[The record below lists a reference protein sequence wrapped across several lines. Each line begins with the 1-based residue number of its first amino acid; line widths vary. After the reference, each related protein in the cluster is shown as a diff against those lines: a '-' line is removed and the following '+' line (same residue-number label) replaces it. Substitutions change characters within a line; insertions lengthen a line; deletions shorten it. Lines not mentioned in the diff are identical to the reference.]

1 MASAPQPA
9 LLWRFNGT
17 LQESVTGYLPV
28 DPTGGKKDPAGLGGT
43 FTSGK
48 YGQGLQFIPGS
59 FYGFGL
65 WNTVDTN
72 KPLARTYFPY
82 AGGMTVSFWYLPTS
96 LATNGLLFTTSAFTS
111 LTSYTQLD
119 LIYISLD
126 TSGSIGLNTQATTG
140 AFAVAMGTVAV
151 NNWVH
156 VTFGVDTTNI
166 YMYINGVRTLTR
178 SQPSTWATTDITS
191 SGYWMGGMSVGT
203 QHFATTNGSITGIMN
218 DLRVYSS
225 LLSAAQIYGIYQS
238 QGIPP
243 RLTATSNVAQPS
255 LLWSFNGSNVDSV
268 TGLSPTFSTVNT
280 STQFAPTYVTG
291 LYGQSIYLNN
301 QTYVSSAP
309 NCYVQYDRSPLTSLT
324 TNNLSISFWVNLVSL
339 SLPAPSAFSY
349 RTMISFNET
358 GSSQTT
364 YYTYYIFNNVVNYIC
379 QGALQTN
386 TPSYASVY
394 AGQWFHNTIIFS
406 NVGSTSSNTYTT
418 LFINGISI
426 GSTNVGRYNTT
437 SNLSI
442 LQLGQAAGGGNPMW
456 GSIQDLRIYNTALT
470 AAQIYGIYQSGG
482 IPPSLSLTKGPTYP
496 LAQTSIVSS
505 ALGLYSTR
513 ALVSTYT
520 GPVVQVR
527 RNSDSTTYDFIADIY
542 GNLSN
547 VQNSTSM
554 GGFLNTTTGNVS
566 TWYDQS
572 GAGKHFTQATAV
584 SQPQL
589 VLNSG
594 QWVLWFN
601 RDATP
606 TFYAS
611 MTTASPITGVMT
623 ILYNYNMSTA
633 FNDYTTLLGSNG
645 LDNKGFRF
653 TYLNVCGDAPSGG
666 RVQQDFLASNSS
678 YFYLNN
684 SYGQMVN
691 ETTGTIIGNQGSF
704 IASVWNQVI
713 GTQGRQSFSSPYFN
727 SINAPT
733 SGLAFR
739 AAYGY
744 LSEMMLFSAPINS
757 ADAQTLWA
765 RTPLT
770 NPLPTKTTSG

>member
-1 MASAPQPA
+1 MWYLPLLLDGVNSQTYIYTEDAGLYRSYTAFPFTSTAASGTVFMS
-9 LLWRFNGT
+9 LNTSIFNLPLVLNKWAHFAYTINSSGNFILYMNGVQVGNVT
-17 LQESVTGYLPV
+17 TNQVGSYTTTTGSVTGSVGTVTLTV
-28 DPTGGKKDPAGLGGT
+28 ASLST
-43 FTSGK
+43 FTNGMQIIGLPSG
-48 YGQGLQFIPGS
+48 YGTVTISSPPSGSSIVCSYGGGSPTLINPGTAIANTIPG
-59 FYGFGL
+59 
-65 WNTVDTN
+65 NT
-72 KPLARTYFPY
+72 Y
-82 AGGMTVSFWYLPTS
+82 
-96 LATNGLLFTTSAFTS
+96 TTSAFPNYIKYLVLGNQVYNARPATVQIQDVRIYKS
-111 LTSYTQLD
+111 VLT
-119 LIYISLD
+119 
-126 TSGSIGLNTQATTG
+126 
-140 AFAVAMGTVAV
+140 
-151 NNWVH
+151 
-156 VTFGVDTTNI
+156 
-166 YMYINGVRTLTR
+166 
-178 SQPSTWATTDITS
+178 P
-191 SGYWMGGMSVGT
+191 
-203 QHFATTNGSITGIMN
+203 
-218 DLRVYSS
+218 
-225 LLSAAQIYGIYQS
+225 AQIYGIYQS

-243 RLTATSNVAQPS
+243 RLTATSNIAQPA

-268 TGLSPTFSTVNT
+268 TGLSPSVASIGTQAYVSGLFGQGIFFNQTGGT
-280 STQFAPTYVTG
+280 IPTQFLSYTLPNGITANNCTVSMWVKPSFTIPSSFGNQISVCLGDSQSAVNYQFGMNSGASTTQPFIYVTVG
-291 LYGQSIYLNN
+291 GSTLLSG
-301 QTYVSSAP
+301 TAVS
-309 NCYVQYDRSPLTSLT
+309 
-324 TNNLSISFWVNLVSL
+324 
-339 SLPAPSAFSY
+339 
-349 RTMISFNET
+349 T
-358 GSSQTT
+358 GAW
-364 YYTYYIFNNVVNYIC
+364 YHAVGV
-379 QGALQTN
+379 
-386 TPSYASVY
+386 
-394 AGQWFHNTIIFS
+394 FS
-406 NVGSTSSNTYTT
+406 NVGQSGQNTLLTYYHNGKSVNSASLTRSATSFMNI
-418 LFINGISI
+418 LK
-426 GSTNVGRYNTT
+426 VGAQDSGTA
-437 SNLSI
+437 SAFVSV
-442 LQLGQAAGGGNPMW
+442 
-456 GSIQDLRIYNTALT
+456 QDLRFYNTALS
-470 AAQIYGIYQSGG
+470 ASQIQAIYQSGA
-482 IPPSLSLTKGPTYP
+482 IPPSLTLTKGPTYP

-601 RDATP
+601 RDASP

-633 FNDYTTLLGSNG
+633 FNDYTTLLGQNG
-645 LDNKGFRF
+645 LDNRGFRF
-653 TYLNVCGDAPSGG
+653 TYLNVFGDATGG
-666 RVQQDFLASNSS
+666 NRAGQDFLGTNGS
-678 YFYLNN
+678 YCYLNN
-684 SYGQMVN
+684 SYGQMVDQ
-691 ETTGTIIGNQGSF
+691 TTGARIGNQGSST
-704 IASVWNQVI
+704 ASVWNQVI
-713 GTQGRQSFSSPYFN
+713 GTQGTQSFSSPYFN

-733 SGLAFR
+733 SGLIAR

>member
-1 MASAPQPA
+1 MSAAPQPA
-9 LLWRFNGT
+9 LLWSFNGSNVD
-17 LQESVTGYLPV
+17 SVTGLSPSLTTGTQTYQAGIYGQAALFNQTSSAGPPTSNIVYNISSLNLTANNLTFCSWINPLLPI
-28 DPTGGKKDPAGLGGT
+28 PTASGLTTTFISLTDTQSDYSIDMNTGVSSTQPFVYNPINSNQILGGT
-43 FTSGK
+43 YSTGK
-48 YGQGLQFIPGS
+48 WFHNVITLSNVGQTGQ
-59 FYGFGL
+59 
-65 WNTVDTN
+65 NT
-72 KPLARTYFPY
+72 LITYYFN
-82 AGGMTVSFWYLPTS
+82 GVSV
-96 LATNGLLFTTSAFTS
+96 GS
-111 LTSYTQLD
+111 LTITRASVSVINNLFCACYKG
-119 LIYISLD
+119 
-126 TSGSIGLNTQATTG
+126 SGPTYCAIQ
-140 AFAVAMGTVAV
+140 
-151 NNWVH
+151 
-156 VTFGVDTTNI
+156 
-166 YMYINGVRTLTR
+166 
-178 SQPSTWATTDITS
+178 
-191 SGYWMGGMSVGT
+191 
-203 QHFATTNGSITGIMN
+203 
-218 DLRVYSS
+218 DLRIYNTA
-225 LLSAAQIYGIYQS
+225 LSAAQIYGIYQS
-238 QGIPP
+238 RGIPP
-243 RLTATSNVAQPS
+243 RLTMTSNVAQPA

-280 STQFAPTYVTG
+280 STQYAPTYVTG

-301 QTYVSSAP
+301 QTYVSGAP

-339 SLPAPSAFSY
+339 SLPASSI

-358 GSSQTT
+358 GSSQIN
-364 YYTYYIFNNVVNYIC
+364 YYTYYIYNNVVNYIC
-379 QGALQTN
+379 QGAAAMSISSAT
-386 TPSYASVY
+386 AY

-426 GSTNVGRYNTT
+426 GSANVGRYNTT
-437 SNLSI
+437 SNLSL
-442 LQLGQAAGGGNPMW
+442 LQLGCAAGGGDPMW
-456 GSIQDLRIYNTALT
+456 GSLQDLRIYNTALS
-470 AAQIYGIYQSGG
+470 ASQIQGIYQSRG
-482 IPPSLSLTKGPTYP
+482 IPPRLTLTKGPTYP

-527 RNSDSTTYDFIADIY
+527 RNSDNTTYNFIADIY

-554 GGFLNTTTGNVS
+554 AAFLSATTGNVA

-601 RDATP
+601 RDVVGTP

-633 FNDYTTLLGSNG
+633 FNSYTTLLGSNG
-645 LDNKGFRF
+645 LDNRGFRF
-653 TYLNVCGDAPSGG
+653 NNLNVFGDAAN
-666 RVQQDFLASNSS
+666 RVGQDFLGTNGS
-678 YFYLNN
+678 YCYLNN

-691 ETTGTIIGNQGSF
+691 QTTGTRIGNQGSF
-704 IASVWNQVI
+704 TASVWNQVI
-713 GTQGRQSFSSPYFN
+713 GTQGIQSFSSDSFFN
-727 SINAPT
+727 SLNAPDPND
-733 SGLAFR
+733 GNVR
-739 AAYGY
+739 QRPAYGY